1 MIEQELA
8 FARRV
13 AESNED
19 KTIAELEMNQSEL
32 LRQQI
37 GELIALQKEMLTSV
51 MNATKSTALDE
62 SFLTTS
68 GLEELAITKGLVS
81 PEQAVDMRKQ
91 NYLSY
96 MNQLDMNHLENGQQ
110 TYDSVVENED
120 VSHE

>member
-19 KTIAELEMNQSEL
+19 KTIAELEVNQSEL

-51 MNATKSTALDE
+51 MSATKSTAMDE

-81 PEQAVDMRKQ
+81 PEKAVDIRKQ

-96 MNQLDMNHLENGQQ
+96 MHQLDNDQQ
-110 TYDSVVENED
+110 AHDLVVESKD
-120 VSHE
+120 VNHE